1 MLMHSI
7 VDTEKQMMKVL
18 LQERHAR
25 TLVLHQAAHNMGDS
39 GPLQFLNALSV
50 RSGAQIQSP
59 SDLTEEAPTQV
70 YREIQSK
77 TEP

>member
-1 MLMHSI
+1 
-7 VDTEKQMMKVL
+7 
-18 LQERHAR
+18 
-25 TLVLHQAAHNMGDS
+25 MGDA
-39 GPLQFLNALSV
+39 GRLQLLNALLV

-59 SDLTEEAPTQV
+59 SDLTEEARTQV

>member
-1 MLMHSI
+1 
-7 VDTEKQMMKVL
+7 
-18 LQERHAR
+18 
-25 TLVLHQAAHNMGDS
+25 MGDA
-39 GPLQFLNALSV
+39 GPLQLLNALSV

-59 SDLTEEAPTQV
+59 SDLTEEALTQV